1 MKSILTSL
9 LLGCALL
16 PPVSLS
22 PAAEAGRKLVIHP
35 IVTDK
40 AGEVFDHW
48 EHPDGHPFSV
58 PTAHTAQRGAVLAAV
73 VLFEGCS
80 ADKEGNCNVD
90 LDIRTVDPTGK
101 TYGEMKGADLW
112 QGKRAPSPGYS
123 QLGHAYMGLR
133 IEPHDPLGTYKV
145 LVIAHDRNAGT
156 TVQAETTFKVK

>member
-9 LLGCALL
+9 LLASGLL
-16 PPVSLS
+16 TQAPLAM
-22 PAAEAGRKLVIHP
+22 AAEDGRKLVIHP

-40 AGEVFDHW
+40 ASEVFEQW
-48 EHPDGHPFSV
+48 EHPDGHPFSI
-58 PTAHTAQRGAVLAAV
+58 PTAHTAQRGALLAAV
-73 VLFEGCS
+73 VLFEGCL

-101 TYGEMKGADLW
+101 TYGEMKGEDLW
-112 QGKRAPSPGYS
+112 QGKQAPTPGYS